1 MIRITS
7 NLKAYLASMK
17 EVVNES
23 REQTER
29 DIKDACNEMVLRAKE
44 TTPPLNGED
53 RGKNTN
59 TGDLA
64 ASWKYEITYSNDGL
78 KTSVK
83 LENDAHY
90 EYEKKLPD
98 GTTIKTEVHY
108 ASYVNDGHIM
118 KQHFVPGLYID
129 GTGALARKIFEEGE
143 KISGLVVGTKTEK
156 VEGYNMVEKAKERF
170 FEAYRAIRENTVKR
184 TQERLNNGNNN

>member
-53 RGKNTN
+53 RGKNTV

-64 ASWKYEITYSNDGL
+64 ASWKYEIKQIEGDW
-78 KTSVK
+78 KV
-83 LENDAHY
+83 
-90 EYEKKLPD
+90 
-98 GTTIKTEVHY
+98 TIKNDVQY

-118 KQHFVPGLYID
+118 KEHFVPWLYID
-129 GTGALARKIFEEGE
+129 GMGALARHIPNPVEPLF
-143 KISGLVVGTKTEK
+143 GLTVGTKTKK

-170 FEAYRAIRENTVKR
+170 FEAYRTIRENTVKR
-184 TQERLNNGNNN
+184 TQERLNNGNND

>member
-1 MIRITS
+1 MIRVTS
-7 NLKAYLASMK
+7 NLKKFLAGMK
-17 EVVNES
+17 DATRET

-29 DIKDACNEMVLRAKE
+29 NIKDACAEMVLRAKE

-53 RGKNTN
+53 RGKNTV

-83 LENDAHY
+83 LENDANY
-90 EYEKKLPD
+90 EYEKKLPN

-143 KISGLVVGTKTEK
+143 KISGLVVGTQTEK

-170 FEAYRAIRENTVKR
+170 FEAYRALHEDSVRRAK
-184 TQERLNNGNNN
+184 ERMKNADKH

>member
-1 MIRITS
+1 MIRVTS

-53 RGKNTN
+53 RGKNTV

-64 ASWKYEITYSNDGL
+64 ASWKYEIKQIKGDW
-78 KTSVK
+78 KV
-83 LENDAHY
+83 
-90 EYEKKLPD
+90 
-98 GTTIKTEVHY
+98 TIKNDVQY

-118 KQHFVPGLYID
+118 KEHFVPWLYID
-129 GTGALARKIFEEGE
+129 GMGVLARHIPNPGE
-143 KISGLVVGTKTEK
+143 PLFGLTVGTKTKK

-170 FEAYRAIRENTVKR
+170 FEAYRTIRENTVKR
-184 TQERLNNGNNN
+184 TQERLNNGNND

>member
-53 RGKNTN
+53 RGKNTV

-64 ASWKYEITYSNDGL
+64 ASWKYEYKCVNDDW
-78 KTSVK
+78 KV
-83 LENDAHY
+83 
-90 EYEKKLPD
+90 
-98 GTTIKTEVHY
+98 TIKNDVQY

-118 KQHFVPGLYID
+118 KEHFVPWLYID
-129 GTGALARKIFEEGE
+129 GMGVLARHIPSPGE
-143 KISGLVVGTKTEK
+143 PLFGLTVGTKAES
-156 VEGYNMVEKAKERF
+156 VPGYNMVEKAKERF
-170 FEAYRAIRENTVKR
+170 FEAYRTIRENTVKR